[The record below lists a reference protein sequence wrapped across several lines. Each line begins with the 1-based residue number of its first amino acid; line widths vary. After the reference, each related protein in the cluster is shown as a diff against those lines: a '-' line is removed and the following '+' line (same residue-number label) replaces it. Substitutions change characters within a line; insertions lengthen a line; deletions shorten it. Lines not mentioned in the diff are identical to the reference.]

1 MMQKPLY
8 YETLEALQ
16 DRARELY
23 PGKLIFSKTEIANIL
38 GISRK
43 TLYNNRKK
51 YRFDSGCTLQQV
63 AKAIS

>member
-1 MMQKPLY
+1 MQKPLY

-16 DRARELY
+16 RNADKLY
-23 PGKLIFSKTEIANIL
+23 PGKLIFSKAEIARIL

-43 TLYNNRKK
+43 TLYNNPRK

-63 AKAIS
+63 AKVIS